1 MVAITQ
7 KARERDPAKRLGARP
22 FIPKGMEDIV
32 ARISA
37 AGQRIMYSPDMRD
50 ELKAAVT
57 SKAPIAQKLAESV
70 TGLMLTLDQKMPG
83 GIPEEAL
90 FPAALDL
97 LGEASDVL
105 TEAGQK
111 VTHTEYG
118 QAALLMFILMARK
131 LGYSDEQIMGVA
143 AKAVGATPDEAR
155 QAIPAANAMQGA
167 RAPAGQA
174 PQASPQAPEEAG
186 EQPGQPD
193 EEEQGMQEGFQE

>member
-22 FIPKGMEDIV
+22 FIPQGMEDIV

-37 AGQRIMYSPDMRD
+37 AGQRIMYSPQMRD
-50 ELKAAVT
+50 ELKAAVA

-97 LGEASDVL
+97 LGEASDAL

-111 VTHTEYG
+111 VTRTEYG
-118 QAALLMFILMARK
+118 EAALLMFVLMARK

-143 AKAVGATPDEAR
+143 AKAVGATPEEAR

-167 RAPAGQA
+167 RPPAGQA
-174 PQASPQAPEEAG
+174 PQAPEEAG

-193 EEEQGMQEGFQE
+193 EEEQAMQEGFQA